1 MLHKVPKGGPFF
13 FQRLGGS
20 VIAQEFASYLEE
32 ASLAVHMKTV
42 VAKHKTVDKSGKTVI
57 VVEWAKV
64 VAQRGTRSGATLVT
78 RNFRLANGRPVNQID
93 KDTFEVVETNEI
105 LRKG

>member
-1 MLHKVPKGGPFF
+1 
-13 FQRLGGS
+13 
-20 VIAQEFASYLEE
+20 
-32 ASLAVHMKTV
+32 MKTV
-42 VAKHKTVDKSGKTVI
+42 VAKHKTVDKRGKTVI

-64 VAQRGTRSGATLVT
+64 VAQRGIKRSGAPLVT
-78 RNFRLANGRPVNQID
+78 RDFRLANGRPVNQID